1 VSIRHTIK
9 NNIMKITAKQIKKG
23 MSIKVAS
30 IENKKNYLIKSL
42 DFDFL
47 TEDSKNY
54 IRYLLK
60 NNIILSVNKGSIKK
74 DSPIIKVEDIE
85 YISTTVGWT
94 ILVIKTNIGKVVIQ
108 SNQKVELL

>member
-1 VSIRHTIK
+1 
-9 NNIMKITAKQIKKG
+9 MKITAKEIKKG
-23 MSIKVAS
+23 MTVKVAS
-30 IENKKNYLIKSL
+30 IENEKNYLTKSL

-47 TEDSKNY
+47 SEDNKNY
-54 IRYLLK
+54 RRYLLK
-60 NNIILSVNKGSIKK
+60 NNIIFSVNKGSVKK

-94 ILVIKTNIGKVVIQ
+94 ILVMKTNIGKVVIQ